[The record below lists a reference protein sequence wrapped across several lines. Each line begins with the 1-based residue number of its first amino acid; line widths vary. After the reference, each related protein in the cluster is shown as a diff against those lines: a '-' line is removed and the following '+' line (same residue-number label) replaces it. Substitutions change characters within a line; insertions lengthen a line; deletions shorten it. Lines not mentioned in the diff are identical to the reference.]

1 MFRLPQEAGIL
12 NQFSPAFTQPTFER
26 FLTLLVGAI
35 VTMGRR
41 TVSHV
46 LFSIPGLCQGH
57 CSSYSRLFSA
67 SRWSLWPLARILAK
81 AVVALVPKDQP
92 VVVDVDDTIAGHS
105 GRKVFGVGTYRDPI
119 RSSRSTTHLKRGH
132 KWVVMAINV
141 SLPLCLR
148 PWALPV
154 LVALSLPPA
163 KKAKPAKKNAPA
175 GKKAKP
181 WSKLKARRQAR
192 DKRRLRKTP
201 ATHARQMIAVLLHWF
216 PQRKFILLGDW
227 GFASHDLALFCL
239 RHRDRLTLI
248 ARTRSDMRLY
258 AAAPPAKPAGSGRRQ
273 RKGVRLP
280 PPAQSVAASAG
291 QRARHHLR
299 WYGNSQRDMELLSAC
314 GNWYRGRGNGKAGL
328 APVRW
333 VCAHDPK
340 NQRDDYFYS
349 TDPTLTPRQI
359 VELFAARWAV
369 EVTFEEAKGLLGFES
384 TRQRCRKSVLR
395 SGPCLMGLFSVISL
409 IYAELARS
417 SKVKVHRTPCY
428 AKTAVTFADAL
439 AAVRTVLWKQV
450 LLLHAPGGSL
460 VTQLPNRVQDWLLA
474 HLAAAA

>member
-12 NQFSPAFTQPTFER
+12 NRFSPAFTQPTFER
-26 FLTLLVGAI
+26 FCTLLIGAI

-46 LFSIPGLCQGH
+46 LFSIPGLREGH

-67 SRWSLWPLARILAK
+67 ARWSLWPLARVLAK
-81 AVVALVPKDQP
+81 AVVALVPRDQA
-92 VVVDVDDTIAGHS
+92 VIVDVDDTIAGHS
-105 GRKVFGVGTYRDPI
+105 GRKVYGTGMYRDPL
-119 RSSRSTTHLKRGH
+119 RSSRRTTHFKRGH

-163 KKAKPAKKNAPA
+163 KKAKPASKSTPA
-175 GKKAKP
+175 AKAKP
-181 WSKLKARRQAR
+181 WSKLKARRKAR
-192 DKRRLRKTP
+192 DKRRSRKTP
-201 ATHARQMIAVLLHWF
+201 ATQARQMIAVLLHWF
-216 PQRKFILLGDW
+216 PDRKFILLGDW
-227 GFASHDLALFCL
+227 GFAKHELALFCH

-248 ARTRSDMRLY
+248 ARTRSDMKLH
-258 AAAPPAKPAGSGRRQ
+258 AAAPQAKRPGPGRRQ
-273 RKGVRLP
+273 RKGPQLP
-280 PPAQSVAASAG
+280 APAESVAAAAG
-291 QRARHHLR
+291 QRARHRLH

-328 APVRW
+328 VPVRW

-340 NQRDDYFYS
+340 HQRDDYFYS
-349 TDPTLTPRQI
+349 TDPALTPRQI

-384 TRQRCRKSVLR
+384 TRQRCQKSVLR
-395 SGPCLMGLFSVISL
+395 SGPCLMGLFSVISVM
-409 IYAELARS
+409 YAELAKS

-428 AKTAVTFADAL
+428 AKTTVTFADAL

-450 LLLHAPGGSL
+450 ILLHAPGGSL
-460 VTQLPNRVQDWLLA
+460 VTKLPNRTQDWLLG